1 MKYYDTKFEDY
12 LQSYNRFSLNNKLKD
27 IYDKFPSDINDM
39 QNLIFY
45 GPEGVGK
52 YTQSL
57 AAISR
62 YSPSNLNYEKK
73 ICTIHNKQNYYI
85 KISDIHFEID
95 MSLLGCNTKILWNE
109 IYNNIVDII
118 MSKPDGVGILLCKNF
133 QSISNELLESFYSY
147 LQTNV
152 NQPIKIIFVLIT
164 NQISFI
170 PDNIIQRCK
179 IINVPRPTKV
189 QYSKCISKKIDPS
202 IKLENITNI
211 KDLYSGVTE
220 LMFPH
225 KKLCDILLQDII
237 NIKKKKFVE
246 LREDIYNIFIYN
258 IDIGE
263 CILYII
269 QNLVKKGLIEY
280 HHIPKLFEKT
290 VSFLQYYNNNY
301 RPIYHLESY
310 LLYLITIIYE
320 YK

>member
-12 LQSYNRFSLNNKLKD
+12 LSSYNKFSLNTKLKD
-27 IYDKFPSDINDM
+27 IYNKFPDNINDM

-45 GPEGVGK
+45 GPDGVGK

-57 AAISR
+57 ASISK
-62 YSPSNLNYEKK
+62 YSPSKLTYEKK
-73 ICTIHNKQNYYI
+73 ICITHNKQNYFI

-109 IYNNIVDII
+109 IYNHIVDII
-118 MSKPDGVGILLCKNF
+118 LSKPDGVGILVCKNF
-133 QSISNELLESFYSY
+133 QAISNELLESFYSY

-152 NQPIKIIFVLIT
+152 DQPIKIIFVLIT
-164 NQISFI
+164 TQISFI

-179 IINVPRPTKV
+179 IINVPRPTKA
-189 QYSKCISKKIDPS
+189 QYSKCINKPLDTNV
-202 IKLENITNI
+202 KLDNITNI

-225 KKLCDILLQDII
+225 KKLCDVLLSDII

-263 CILYII
+263 CVLYII
-269 QNLVKKGLIEY
+269 QNLIKKGLIDSKK
-280 HHIPKLFEKT
+280 IPRLFEKT

-310 LLYLITIIYE
+310 LLYLITIIYG
-320 YK
+320 Y